1 MKVNHIFFSTLIVAC
16 VGSLGQAKA
25 QLQFNPSYQLDR
37 VVYNISD
44 DKIREV
50 LENEKEK
57 TAFKKGQSLDKQ
69 TFRKELNRIDSL
81 VKLKVDPNFD
91 KGQIKFQVDTTS
103 AKNQFS
109 VITLIAKNN

>member
-1 MKVNHIFFSTLIVAC
+1 MKVNHIFFSTLIIAC
-16 VGSLGQAKA
+16 VGTLGQANA
-25 QLQFNPSYQLDR
+25 QSDFSPAYKLER

-50 LENEKEK
+50 LEKEKEK

-91 KGQIKFQVDTTS
+91 KSQIKFQVDTTS

-109 VITLIAKNN
+109 VITLIAKND